1 MYKRR
6 TMRLTNPMPI
16 KKECHFIASK
26 KSFGLLKKQRNSRN
40 KIRNMMIFNSILNNI
55 KPFHTTLAL
64 DKVDHKK
71 IHFCYQNKNKNVNV
85 FTFRQKCCI
94 TELEFHNQYCH

>member
-26 KSFGLLKKQRNSRN
+26 KSFGLLKKQRNSRY
-40 KIRNMMIFNSILNNI
+40 KMRNMICNI
-55 KPFHTTLAL
+55 KPFYTTLAL
-64 DKVDHKK
+64 GEVDHTKK
-71 IHFCYQNKNKNVNV
+71 SFLLSK
-85 FTFRQKCCI
+85 
-94 TELEFHNQYCH
+94 